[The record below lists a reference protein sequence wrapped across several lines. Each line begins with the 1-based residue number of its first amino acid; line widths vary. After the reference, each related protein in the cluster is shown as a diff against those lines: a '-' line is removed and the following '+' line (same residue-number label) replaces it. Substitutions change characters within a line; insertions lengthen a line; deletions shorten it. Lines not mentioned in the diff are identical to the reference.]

1 MNLKGMMVGNG
12 CTNWDVDTNPALPET
27 LYNFNIIK
35 KGLME
40 SYQKNDCHIYGDPTY
55 GDGQPKAKCV
65 AIFAEITNQ
74 MKNLNIYDLYRWV
87 YPTSSVQRSNKIR
100 AEGRMGT
107 TVIGG
112 EVKTYKRGM
121 TMSEYTP
128 WLKYKLFDNDTEP
141 ILGDY
146 FTDYMNL
153 ASVRKAFNIPDSVQP
168 WEQCS
173 NAIDYHELDECS

>member
-1 MNLKGMMVGNG
+1 
-12 CTNWDVDTNPALPET
+12 
-27 LYNFNIIK
+27 
-35 KGLME
+35 
-40 SYQKNDCHIYGDPTY
+40 
-55 GDGQPKAKCV
+55 
-65 AIFAEITNQ
+65 
-74 MKNLNIYDLYRWV
+74 
-87 YPTSSVQRSNKIR
+87 
-100 AEGRMGT
+100 MGT

-141 ILGDY
+141 ILGDF

-153 ASVRKAFNIPDSVQP
+153 PEVRKAFNIPDSVQP

-173 NAIDYHELDECS
+173 NAIDYHELDECSQWIYPILRNQTKIMFYSGDTDGAVPTYGSKEWIK